1 MYDRERLITLVH
13 EAVDYDDIG
22 QPVPVETY
30 RQVFAKL
37 RSVSLTEWTMAGQ
50 LGNSASL
57 QAVVWSA
64 EYHGEEIALVGN
76 RRYHVYRTYD
86 TGDRM
91 ELYLEEMVGHEY
103 QSQA

>member
-1 MYDRERLITLVH
+1 MYDRERLITLVS
-13 EAVDYDDIG
+13 ETVDYDSIG
-22 QPVPVETY
+22 QPVSVETY

-37 RSVSLTEWTMAGQ
+37 RSVSLTEWNMAGQ
-50 LGNSASL
+50 LGNSASI
-57 QAVVWSA
+57 QAVIWSF
-64 EYHGEEIALVGN
+64 EYHGEEVVLIGE